1 MDYTSMKWN
10 KESYKE
16 FISELKGMQDE
27 KYREFHNKKNN
38 YNFVDDS
45 STSCIN
51 INIDNSLK
59 EAHELK
65 KDFEKIKEENEILQK
80 AISIL
85 AKKN

>member
-1 MDYTSMKWN
+1 MKIISFTMVN
-10 KESYKE
+10 NESE
-16 FISELKGMQDE
+16 IIESFIR
-27 KYREFHNKKNN
+27 YN

-59 EAHELK
+59 EVHELK

-80 AISIL
+80 AMSIL